1 MLLASGCGRSQADNA
16 IPPTAVIEIPNSCRR
31 VVAGNRLFT
40 FAPFGTGPSRGSDDR
55 LPSYCYRIP
64 ISYIDNSKGCAR
76 VLNEHHGSGLLAQS
90 CCCRV
95 GITTRPSPLPEG
107 NGDKSSAVS
116 SVPRCR
122 PVTGALPAAVR
133 LHVLHDAKMA
143 PVYGA
148 WMAGA
153 LDRRGYRVTTAALLS
168 VLFQMEREN
177 LLLPDRQFVDGRLR
191 RVHDI
196 TAHGIWALKQPEF
209 VLGLGELK
217 IDP

>member
-1 MLLASGCGRSQADNA
+1 MLD
-16 IPPTAVIEIPNSCRR
+16 
-31 VVAGNRLFT
+31 
-40 FAPFGTGPSRGSDDR
+40 
-55 LPSYCYRIP
+55 
-64 ISYIDNSKGCAR
+64 
-76 VLNEHHGSGLLAQS
+76 EHHRSGLLAQF

-95 GITTRPSPLPEG
+95 GFTRPSPLTG
-107 NGDKSSAVS
+107 GDGDES
-116 SVPRCR
+116 SVVSPVPRSHFR
-122 PVTGALPAAVR
+122 PMTRVLPAAVR

-153 LDRRGYRVTTAALLS
+153 LGRRGYRVTNAALLS

-177 LLLPDRQFVDGRLR
+177 LLLPDQQFVDGRLR
-191 RVHDI
+191 RVHEI
-196 TAHGIWALKQPEF
+196 TAHGIWALKRPEF

>member
-1 MLLASGCGRSQADNA
+1 MLEQF
-16 IPPTAVIEIPNSCRR
+16 CR
-31 VVAGNRLFT
+31 
-40 FAPFGTGPSRGSDDR
+40 
-55 LPSYCYRIP
+55 
-64 ISYIDNSKGCAR
+64 
-76 VLNEHHGSGLLAQS
+76 
-90 CCCRV
+90 CRT
-95 GITTRPSPLPEG
+95 GITTRASPLTG
-107 NGDKSSAVS
+107 GDGDKSSAVS

-122 PVTGALPAAVR
+122 PVAGVLPAAVR

-153 LDRRGYRVTTAALLS
+153 LARRGYRVTTAALLS

-177 LLLPDRQFVDGRLR
+177 LLLADRQFVDGRLR

-196 TAHGIWALKQPEF
+196 TAHGIWALKRPEF
-209 VLGLGELK
+209 VVALGELK